1 MNARDLVRRAIGEKA
16 VLDEAKLLH
25 DQTRAAL
32 LKGMEPG
39 DRIKVKD
46 GDTDLGMA
54 YVTDPSGTLRV
65 VDEAAF
71 VAWVAENHPGA
82 IIQAVSPAWQRSL
95 LAKGADDNGEVPD
108 GCEVVKGNPTLT
120 VKPTPDARSLARSL
134 VIRELS

>member
-46 GDTDLGMA
+46 GDTLWTISKKFK
-54 YVTDPSGTLRV
+54 VSSVLIKEWNNLKTDV
-65 VDEAAF
+65 I
-71 VAWVAENHPGA
+71 HPGS
-82 IIQAVSPAWQRSL
+82 QL
-95 LAKGADDNGEVPD
+95 K
-108 GCEVVKGNPTLT
+108 VKK
-120 VKPTPDARSLARSL
+120 V
-134 VIRELS
+134 